1 MLDSFDLQSS
11 HEIVVTVAVPERT
24 RPGTYHGHIL
34 ATSMPEVSLAVC
46 LEVAE

>member
-1 MLDSFDLQSS
+1 MLDSFDMQST
-11 HEIVVTVAVPERT
+11 HEIVVTVAVPEGT

-34 ATSMPEVSLAVC
+34 ATGMSEVSLAVC